1 MRIGVVSDTH
11 DRLEAVAE
19 AVRLLAE
26 QKVELI
32 LHCGDIES
40 PLLVPVFRDIPT
52 HFVFG
57 NWDKDRPALSAAIR
71 LARGVAHDGFG
82 ALELAGKRVAWV
94 HSHERHQLY
103 QLEHSDY
110 FDYLFYGHTH
120 VREQHRTGRTLVANP
135 GALFRATPKTCIVVD
150 LISGEIK
157 PIIVPIRTGDSSHTR
172 PGLAASGVHP
182 AMPNSRPTPPD
193 PPMSE

>member
-1 MRIGVVSDTH
+1 
-11 DRLEAVAE
+11 
-19 AVRLLAE
+19 
-26 QKVELI
+26 
-32 LHCGDIES
+32 
-40 PLLVPVFRDIPT
+40 
-52 HFVFG
+52 
-57 NWDKDRPALSAAIR
+57 
-71 LARGVAHDGFG
+71 
-82 ALELAGKRVAWV
+82 
-94 HSHERHQLY
+94 
-103 QLEHSDY
+103 
-110 FDYLFYGHTH
+110 
-120 VREQHRTGRTLVANP
+120 VANP